1 MVTGPLLIAIFVLAI
16 TILLVSIIKFKLNA
30 FVALMV
36 SSIITGL
43 LVKMPLDE
51 IGGTVSTGFGN
62 TLGGIGIVIGLGV
75 MLGIFLFKSGGI
87 ESIAMSI
94 LGLTGDKKSPLAAS
108 FSGFLAGIPVF
119 GDVVYVMFAPMLRAL
134 ARRTKISMVVY
145 VAAIAIPTAI
155 TADLMVPTPAPLA
168 VADILTLDVGVMFIY
183 GFFISMV
190 GTLAAYFW
198 GLFLQWQDNKKGRV
212 FEVPAEEEG
221 VVEVKRDSSKPVCKT
236 GKALFVLCLPIALI
250 LIGSFGSMFLADG
263 MAKQILAF
271 LGNKNVALLIGVLN
285 AAIILRKHI
294 TISANEIMTEAA
306 DQVGLIMLITGAG
319 GSFGAVINASGIGTY
334 LADILSGWSISIL
347 VLGFIF
353 SQIIRV
359 AQGSGTVALITAS
372 TVLAPM
378 IETSGVSPMLCAL
391 AICAGGVGLSLPND
405 SGFWAVSRFNK
416 ISVTD
421 TIRTWTIGGFV
432 SGVVMLLFIMFLANF
447 QQYLPGL
454 M

>member
-1 MVTGPLLIAIFVLAI
+1 MVTGPLLIAIFLLSI

-36 SSIITGL
+36 SSVITGL
-43 LVKMPLDE
+43 LVGMPLGD
-51 IGGTVSTGFGN
+51 IGGTISEGFGN

-87 ESIAMSI
+87 ESIAASI
-94 LGLTGDKKSPLAAS
+94 LNLTGDRLSPLAAS

-134 ARRTKISMVVY
+134 ARRTKISIVVY

-168 VADILTLDVGVMFIY
+168 VADILSLDVGVMFIY
-183 GFFISMV
+183 GFFISLV
-190 GTLAAYFW
+190 GTLTAYFW
-198 GLFLQWQDNKKGRV
+198 GLFLEWQDNRKGRV
-212 FEVPAEEEG
+212 LEVPPEEEG
-221 VVEVKRDSSKPVCKT
+221 VVEESPRSDQPTCGT
-236 GKALFVLCLPIALI
+236 GLALYVLCLPIALI

-263 MAKQILAF
+263 TFKQILGF
-271 LGNKNVALLIGVLN
+271 LGNKNIALLIGVLN
-285 AAIILRKHI
+285 AAIVLRKYL
-294 TISANEIMTEAA
+294 TVSANEIMTEAA

-319 GSFGAVINASGIGTY
+319 GAFGAVINASGIGTY
-334 LADILSGWSISIL
+334 LAEILSAWNISIL
-347 VLGFIF
+347 VLGFVF

-378 IETSGVSPMLCAL
+378 IASSGVSPMLCAL

-416 ISVTD
+416 ISVQD

-432 SGVVMLLFIMFLANF
+432 SGVAMLLFIMLIANF